1 MDISDD
7 PNDLLAERCRNLI
20 AMLPDADRPSLIRE
34 FLEQAVMI
42 ARLSAMLRRLAE
54 SPEPPS
60 PHIRARLREFDDLAQ
75 TRIRANL
82 AIAEAEVARL
92 SESEDGG

>member
-20 AMLPDADRPSLIRE
+20 AALPDGERPALIRE

-54 SPEPPS
+54 SSEPP
-60 PHIRARLREFDDLAQ
+60 PHHIREGLREFDNLAQ
-75 TRIRANL
+75 TKIRSSL

-92 SESEDGG
+92 SD